1 MQAEIR
7 DTDFNDSGKPELL
20 AHEQTYHGFSILLR
34 WCMLGLATG
43 ISTLTLWFAT
53 PAGFLGGLVIGIVV
67 FAVGY
72 AVLVRHEEKQP
83 LNLWVEGR

>member
-1 MQAEIR
+1 MDA
-7 DTDFNDSGKPELL
+7 DFNDAGRPELL

-34 WCMLGLATG
+34 WCMLGLATA

-72 AVLVRHEEKQP
+72 AILVRREEKQP
-83 LNLWVEGR
+83 LSLWVEGR

>member
-1 MQAEIR
+1 MDA
-7 DTDFNDSGKPELL
+7 DFNDAGKPELL

-34 WCMLGLATG
+34 WCMLGLATA

-53 PAGFLGGLVIGIVV
+53 PAGFLGGLVAGILV

-72 AVLVRHEEKQP
+72 AILVRREEKQP
-83 LNLWVEGR
+83 LSLWVEGR

>member
-1 MQAEIR
+1 MDA
-7 DTDFNDSGKPELL
+7 DFNDTGRPELL

-34 WCMLGLATG
+34 WCMLGLATA

-53 PAGFLGGLVIGIVV
+53 PAGFLGGLVIGILV

-72 AVLVRHEEKQP
+72 MILVRREKKQP
-83 LNLWVEGR
+83 LSLWIEGR